1 MHISSTHRIS
11 HIRLIDRRNL
21 VGRLEKRHATN
32 KFASVQDSSGNEYKR
47 AVERVEKRVCF
58 TSKHSFAR
66 IGTLVLPPPPLSPS
80 SPIRSSLFDRLCPSN
95 QEHTFRLDHVCY
107 SLRSSRIRRRV
118 ASLSFPTP
126 LGKRPPT
133 NRTSPRVKTLNCAGV
148 AEGVW
153 AKGASRVVG
162 GWEKNRSK
170 LKQ

>member
-1 MHISSTHRIS
+1 MVEKN
-11 HIRLIDRRNL
+11 RLSVSKNDTRRN
-21 VGRLEKRHATN
+21 
-32 KFASVQDSSGNEYKR
+32 KFKIR
-47 AVERVEKRVCF
+47 AGTSISEERVEKRVCF

-66 IGTLVLPPPPLSPS
+66 IGTLVVPPPPPPLFPPSLPLVRS
-80 SPIRSSLFDRLCPSN
+80 SPFDRLCPSN

-107 SLRSSRIRRRV
+107 PLRSSRIRRRV

-148 AEGVW
+148 AEGAMW
-153 AKGASRVVG
+153 AKGASRVVGG